1 MKDFTRVLQEY
12 CVANDISYHYGRR
25 ANLNLLQSDLLADK
39 VYLLHEASPRRA
51 NYNSTGTS
59 IEKFTFIGKFFLM
72 VKSTV
77 DMPYFNEKQDDDSIS
92 KYTLNIEP
100 LLDLFESMG
109 NDFGCSDFEISQWET
124 IDAINVFD
132 ANKDGIIVTY
142 TAVGYV

>member
-25 ANLNLLQSDLLADK
+25 SNLNLLQSDLLADK
-39 VYLLHEASPRRA
+39 IYLLHEASPRRA
-51 NYNSTGTS
+51 GYNTTGTG
-59 IEKFTFIGKFFLM
+59 IEKFTFVGKFFLM

-77 DMPYFNEKQDDDSIS
+77 DMPYFNEKQVDDSIS

-109 NDFGCSDFEISQWET
+109 NHFGCSDFKVTQWET

-132 ANKDGIIVTY
+132 ANKDGIIITY
-142 TAVGYV
+142 TVESYV